1 MRLPG
6 DSDAC
11 GSLQTPVIITTQ
23 LLTNYVRLGKYLT
36 SLSLSF
42 LDNKM
47 G

>member
-1 MRLPG
+1 MHLPG

-11 GSLQTPVIITTQ
+11 GSLQTTAVITTQ
-23 LLTNYVRLGKYLT
+23 LLTNYVRLGKYLI